1 MRASDTGNR
10 ILQCP
15 VPRCPTRRS
24 SEITLAGHLIDVH
37 AYRPDQAAVVAG
49 IAHRLA
55 RGPTPL
61 RTHRLTEDL
70 P

>member
-15 VPRCPTRRS
+15 IPLCPTRRS

-49 IAHRLA
+49 IANRLA
-55 RGPTPL
+55 RTSSPQSTISKKE
-61 RTHRLTEDL
+61 T
-70 P
+70 